1 MGDGHTACLGPG
13 RVVHGLVQIR
23 RGDTAWCIVRQRP
36 LAIRERGERLS
47 VERRRRVAGRVRG
60 ILPVHA
66 RVQRRHCVWLLLE
79 RRGPG
84 RGALPEVAQIR
95 RPLQRL
101 QATGAVRVWL
111 ERRERRLRD
120 LQRRGRG
127 VEVGGAGVV
136 HARIEEGD
144 ACTGAVLAQVVEH
157 MRELHSRADQV
168 VAQDVGR
175 LRALCPVRALLPR
188 LHRGPC
194 AVARADAQR
203 DARGPGRDDVLEVE
217 LRRLREHEGREA
229 LARGQAAE
237 LGLRDDVEGDL
248 HFESVSGGMD
258 EPRQA
263 AFGLANVCDE
273 VVFARGDSTPGAYRQ
288 VGAWDDRN
296 RCENI
301 KLALGTHA
309 AHTEGTDVGPRG

>member
-1 MGDGHTACLGPG
+1 MGDGHIARLGPG
-13 RVVHGLVQIR
+13 RVVHGLVQVR

-47 VERRRRVAGRVRG
+47 VERRRRIACRVRC

-66 RVQRRHCVWLLLE
+66 RVKRRHCVGLLLE

-84 RGALPEVAQIR
+84 RGALPEVAQVR

-101 QATGAVRVWL
+101 AVCVWL
-111 ERRERRLRD
+111 ERGERRLRD

-127 VEVGGAGVV
+127 VEVGVV
-136 HARIEEGD
+136 HARVEERD
-144 ACTGAVLAQVVEH
+144 ACPRAVLAQVVEH
-157 MRELHSRADQV
+157 MRELHGRADEV

-175 LRALCPVRALLPR
+175 LRALRPVGALFPR
-188 LHRGPC
+188 LHRRPC
-194 AVARADAQR
+194 AVRRADAQG
-203 DARGPGRDDVLEVE
+203 DARGPGGDDVLEVE
-217 LRRLREHEGREA
+217 LRGLREHERREA
-229 LARGQAAE
+229 LARAQAAE
-237 LGLRDDVEGDL
+237 LGVGDDVEGDL

-296 RCENI
+296 RCENM
-301 KLALGTHA
+301 KLALDIHA
-309 AHTEGTDVGPRG
+309 AHTESTHVGPRV